1 MGSERKHQVYST
13 YFIGRVES
21 KMATLTAGK
30 KNVRKKESAGRP
42 SDRASG
48 SFVEPGDTTMADIWK
63 VSFTMQNVMN

>member
-13 YFIGRVES
+13 YCIGRVES
-21 KMATLTAGK
+21 KMA
-30 KNVRKKESAGRP
+30 KNVRKKESVGRP